1 MCSLFLHHLN
11 ADQAHVLLGRMK
23 TAAKKLVLVDDL
35 RRTRLGYWL
44 AWLGCRILT
53 RCHVVHIDGPMSVEG
68 AFTTAEA
75 TDIAVKAGLKN
86 PTMQHHWPQRFLL
99 SWRPDAGEFRA

>member
-1 MCSLFLHHLN
+1 MLTEQH
-11 ADQAHVLLGRMK
+11 
-23 TAAKKLVLVDDL
+23 
-35 RRTRLGYWL
+35 RLQVREYRSRNL
-44 AWLGCRILT
+44 
-53 RCHVVHIDGPMSVEG
+53 
-68 AFTTAEA
+68 FTTAEA

>member
-1 MCSLFLHHLN
+1 
-11 ADQAHVLLGRMK
+11 
-23 TAAKKLVLVDDL
+23 
-35 RRTRLGYWL
+35 
-44 AWLGCRILT
+44 
-53 RCHVVHIDGPMSVEG
+53 MSVEG

-99 SWRPDAGEFRA
+99 SWRPDAGEFGA